1 MEGNSAFDNL
11 IQDHPRIECLYLASF
26 RRATVKSVVTAVV
39 LLLPVLFEQAG
50 TIPPPHTMRKWAVHE
65 IWDVCQF
72 VSVQLLPT
80 RERSGANGASPA
92 IPRAGNECCGGA
104 LDKGGRR
111 EYVWLRL
118 GVLSAG

>member
-1 MEGNSAFDNL
+1 MVA
-11 IQDHPRIECLYLASF
+11 
-26 RRATVKSVVTAVV
+26 AVV

-50 TIPPPHTMRKWAVHE
+50 TIPPPRTMRKWAVHE

-80 RERSGANGASPA
+80 RERPGANGASPA
-92 IPRAGNECCGGA
+92 IPRVGNKWCGGA
-104 LDKGGRR
+104 LDKRGRR

-118 GVLSAG
+118 GVLSAGQLLNSL